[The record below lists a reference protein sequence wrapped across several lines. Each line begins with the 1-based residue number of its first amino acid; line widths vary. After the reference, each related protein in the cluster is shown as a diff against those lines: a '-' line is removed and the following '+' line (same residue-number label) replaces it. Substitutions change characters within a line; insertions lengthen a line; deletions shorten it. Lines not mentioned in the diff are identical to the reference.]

1 MRAPTDSRAPI
12 TPGRVLRSMGLAI
25 VAAYSLGVLT
35 ADPVRQAVRGGAPPH
50 ESELVD
56 QAFGLIQQH
65 YVDKS
70 SVVPQEMAYAA
81 IRAMLDTLGDRNHT
95 QFLTK
100 TERQFQQASLRGRFG
115 GIGAEISIQNERPVV
130 VAPMDGTPAQRA
142 GIRPGDVILA
152 VEGED
157 TARMPLEQVILKV
170 RGPEGSPVRL
180 KIQHAGEDEP
190 VDVTITREEIALRSV
205 TSRYYEDEGIL
216 HLRLGQFSQGATN
229 GIRQAVEDAR
239 PRGLRGIVMDVRNNP
254 GGLLDQAVNVTSQFL
269 ADGNVLLEQD
279 RDGKRKPYPVRTNPA
294 GAATDVP
301 LVVVVNNGSASSA
314 EVFSGAI
321 QDNGRGPIVGTQ
333 TFGTG
338 TVLTSFELQDGSA
351 LLLGFA
357 YWLTPNGRM
366 IRENG
371 IAPDVVVELPA
382 DVLPITPDRAAGL
395 SVAEI
400 AERDP
405 QLGAAFEILRGG
417 ATPTPTPTEPVAV
430 S

>member
-1 MRAPTDSRAPI
+1 
-12 TPGRVLRSMGLAI
+12 
-25 VAAYSLGVLT
+25 VLT
-35 ADPVRQAVRGGAPPH
+35 SDSVRQLIPGAAPPP
-50 ESELVD
+50 EAGLID
-56 QAFGLIQQH
+56 QAMSLIQQH

-70 SVVPQEMAYAA
+70 AVVPQEMAYAA

-95 QFLTK
+95 QFLTR

-115 GIGAEISIQNERPVV
+115 GIGAEISVQNDRPVV

-170 RGPEGSPVRL
+170 RGPEGTPIRL
-180 KIQHAGEDEP
+180 TIQHAGEAEP
-190 VDVTITREEIALRSV
+190 VDITITREEISLRSV
-205 TSRYYEDEGIL
+205 TSRYFEDEGIL
-216 HLRLGQFSQGATN
+216 HLRLSQFSQGAAN
-229 GIRQAVEDAR
+229 NIRQIVEDAR

-254 GGLLDQAVNVTSQFL
+254 GGLLDQAVQVTSQFL
-269 ADGNVLLEQD
+269 AEGNVLLEQD
-279 RDGKRKPYPVRTNPA
+279 RDGKRKPYPVRS
-294 GAATDVP
+294 GGVATDVP
-301 LVVVVNNGSASSA
+301 LVVLINNGSASSA

-321 QDNGRGPIVGTQ
+321 QDHGRGPVVGTQ
-333 TFGTG
+333 SFGTG
-338 TVLTSFELQDGSA
+338 TVLTSFELEDGSA

-382 DVLPITPDRAAGL
+382 DALPLTPDRSAGL
-395 SVAEI
+395 SIAEV

-405 QLGAAFEILRGG
+405 QLGAAFTILQGG
-417 ATPTPTPTEPVAV
+417 AAPTPAPTEPVGV